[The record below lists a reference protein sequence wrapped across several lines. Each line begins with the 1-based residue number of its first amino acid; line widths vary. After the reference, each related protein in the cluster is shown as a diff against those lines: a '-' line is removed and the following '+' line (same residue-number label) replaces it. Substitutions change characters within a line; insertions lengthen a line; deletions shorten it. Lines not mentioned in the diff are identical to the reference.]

1 VSPLEVMWDMRRN
14 LNATPVPPRRS
25 VDQVRYPELP
35 IKQRRF
41 WLVADPES
49 GVDLCDRPGI

>member
-1 VSPLEVMWDMRRN
+1 MWDMRRN